1 MFTDVIFFNGEV
13 ITVDRLDSVAD
24 SVCVKG
30 NKIIA
35 VGNFHSLQHLI
46 GPNTERIDLEGRSLL
61 PGFNDAH
68 LHLVL
73 YGVNQLAI
81 SCKDPKIDSVEAL
94 LNALKEK
101 AKTTPPGRWIRAW
114 GFNETKVKEQRYP
127 TLEELDIVS
136 KVHPIIISRT
146 CGHICVLNSAA
157 LKLANIDQHTPDPQG
172 GVIEKDSK
180 GNLTGRLIEAACLE
194 MNNIATYSQ
203 DELLKA
209 IEIANRDFIEAGI
222 TSIGEAGTFN
232 ADSFRALQFAS
243 QKGILQ
249 LRVYAL
255 LGSLNDSRDFTEKI
269 LASGVLTG
277 TGDEKFKLGP
287 VKLFTDGSSTG
298 PTIATRKGYTSDPEN
313 NGILYY
319 SEEEIYNVLGLAH
332 KLGYQITVHA
342 QGDKAIE
349 MYLNVV
355 ERALNEAP
363 RKDHRHRIEHAGIS
377 TPDLQQRIKELG
389 MIPIPNPPFH
399 YEFGESYINNYG
411 ERVNYMYPARDFID
425 KGIIAA
431 AGSDSPITDY
441 NPLLGIHTAVNRKTS
456 NGVPVGENQAI
467 EILEAIRMYTYNGAY
482 ASFEENIKGS
492 IEPGK
497 LADLVI
503 LSDSILHVEKSNIK
517 DLQVDVTMIDGKVVY
532 NRYSNL
538 QGVENIEVY

>member
-1 MFTDVIFFNGEV
+1 MIFFNGEV

-180 GNLTGRLIEAACLE
+180 GNLTGRLIEAACME

-363 RKDHRHRIEHAGIS
+363 RKDHRHRIEHA
-377 TPDLQQRIKELG
+377 
-389 MIPIPNPPFH
+389 
-399 YEFGESYINNYG
+399 
-411 ERVNYMYPARDFID
+411 
-425 KGIIAA
+425 
-431 AGSDSPITDY
+431 
-441 NPLLGIHTAVNRKTS
+441 
-456 NGVPVGENQAI
+456 
-467 EILEAIRMYTYNGAY
+467 
-482 ASFEENIKGS
+482 
-492 IEPGK
+492 
-497 LADLVI
+497 
-503 LSDSILHVEKSNIK
+503 
-517 DLQVDVTMIDGKVVY
+517 
-532 NRYSNL
+532 
-538 QGVENIEVY
+538 